1 MKNEIIYVSGVETTE
16 QENMLMERLQN
27 MIGVY
32 NVAIDSKVGE
42 IKVEFDTPANLNS
55 IEKRYMIQVI
65 EYYIK
70 MLSNLFLNDIFL
82 YLEIF
87 LKILQM
93 M

>member
-42 IKVEFDTPANLNS
+42 IKSRV
-55 IEKRYMIQVI
+55 
-65 EYYIK
+65 
-70 MLSNLFLNDIFL
+70 
-82 YLEIF
+82 
-87 LKILQM
+87 
-93 M
+93 

>member
-1 MKNEIIYVSGVETTE
+1 
-16 QENMLMERLQN
+16 MLMERLQN

>member
-1 MKNEIIYVSGVETTE
+1 
-16 QENMLMERLQN
+16 
-27 MIGVY
+27 
-32 NVAIDSKVGE
+32 
-42 IKVEFDTPANLNS
+42 
-55 IEKRYMIQVI
+55 MIQVI

-70 MLSNLFLNDIFL
+70 MLFNLFLNDIFL

>member
-1 MKNEIIYVSGVETTE
+1 
-16 QENMLMERLQN
+16 
-27 MIGVY
+27 
-32 NVAIDSKVGE
+32 
-42 IKVEFDTPANLNS
+42 
-55 IEKRYMIQVI
+55 MIQVI

>member
-1 MKNEIIYVSGVETTE
+1 MKSSMFQVSKRL
-16 QENMLMERLQN
+16 NKKILMERLQN

>member
-1 MKNEIIYVSGVETTE
+1 
-16 QENMLMERLQN
+16 MLMERLQN

-87 LKILQM
+87 LKFYK
-93 M
+93 

>member
-87 LKILQM
+87 LKFYK
-93 M
+93 